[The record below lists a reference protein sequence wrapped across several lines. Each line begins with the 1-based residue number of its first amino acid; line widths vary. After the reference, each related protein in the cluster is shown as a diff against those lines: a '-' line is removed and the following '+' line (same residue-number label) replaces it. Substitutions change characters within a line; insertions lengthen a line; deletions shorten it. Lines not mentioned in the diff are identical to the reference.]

1 MVSSN
6 KVVLSVSEEV
16 VGFSLQTYRIKCS
29 GLIVSSN
36 SLTVQMQ
43 WMDGA
48 SVLQS
53 SNALSFTGGYLSSTS
68 TTGNVLAKTYNTLGY
83 DAEIQFQLAVV
94 TISGDFV

>member
-1 MVSSN
+1 MSSN

-16 VGFSLQTYRIKCS
+16 VGFSLPTYRIKCS

-48 SVLQS
+48 FVLQS
-53 SNALSFTGGYLSSTS
+53 SNVLSFAGGYLSSTS
-68 TTGNVLAKTYNTLGY
+68 TTGSVLGKNYNTLGY
-83 DAEIQFQLAVV
+83 DAEAQFQLSVI